1 MLKFVHQSYTA
12 RVGGDK
18 TWPKNISFFDGALS
32 PQKPYGLL
40 GTGEGHLRVGI
51 FMDTSV
57 GLNVVKGTTS
67 GEYSTACGSYHYTK
81 CDRSRL
87 CMTVFVSTCKAI
99 FLWLSIGLQI
109 FLSEV

>member
-1 MLKFVHQSYTA
+1 MLKFVYQSYTA

-18 TWPKNISFFDGALS
+18 TWPKNISFFDGVLS
-32 PQKPYGLL
+32 PQKPYGL
-40 GTGEGHLRVGI
+40 RVGI
-51 FMDTSV
+51 FMDTNV

-67 GEYSTACGSYHYTK
+67 GEYSTACGSYRYTK

-87 CMTVFVSTCKAI
+87 CMTIFVSTCKAI
-99 FLWLSIGLQI
+99 FLWLSTGLQI